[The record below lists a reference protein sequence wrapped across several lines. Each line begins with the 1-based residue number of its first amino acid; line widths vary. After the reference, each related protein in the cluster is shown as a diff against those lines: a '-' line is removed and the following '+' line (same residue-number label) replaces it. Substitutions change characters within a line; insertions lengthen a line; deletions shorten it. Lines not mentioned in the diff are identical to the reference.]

1 MKGDIRGSSGQL
13 VCVTNTSQNVL
24 PAAKAFLLYNEP
36 NAAADGTSF
45 RFLDGMLL
53 CDPSSAAS
61 LEDPLSTAS
70 LDGKHWDKA
79 AKDITIATYKRLC
92 IRSCRVLIRWQNKPR
107 FFFLKNTKEWGPR
120 AILVKTKPCVE
131 RKYFQKVNEN
141 KKWQSETIFF
151 SAIASM

>member
-13 VCVTNTSQNVL
+13 VCVTNTSQNGL

-107 FFFLKNTKEWGPR
+107 FCFFLKHQGVRTPGNTCENQAVCGKE
-120 AILVKTKPCVE
+120 I
-131 RKYFQKVNEN
+131 F
-141 KKWQSETIFF
+141 SEGQ
-151 SAIASM
+151 